1 MNPEKAPVILTFEN
15 FKEKKWSTKKLL
27 HSLKWATDEQDTFI
41 INTYTSNNVPWKYIK
56 DYLTKQE
63 EIINKNFGLKI
74 LSHSS
79 QKM

>member
-1 MNPEKAPVILTFEN
+1 MNPEKALVILTLEN
-15 FKEKKWSTKKLL
+15 FKEKNGVQRKLL

-79 QKM
+79 QKI